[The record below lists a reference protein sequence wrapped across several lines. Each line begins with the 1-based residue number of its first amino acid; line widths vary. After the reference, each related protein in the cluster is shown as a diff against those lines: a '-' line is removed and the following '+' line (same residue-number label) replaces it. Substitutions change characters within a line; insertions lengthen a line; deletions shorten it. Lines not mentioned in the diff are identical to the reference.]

1 MAFEARLELLTN
13 AAMDPR
19 HLVQGQLAGR
29 PQRVDPRPPERL
41 VHVDVPHPGE
51 RSLVEE
57 GGLDRGAASLQ
68 ALGETLRRERRC
80 ERLAPDAGGEVRLEL
95 LGLEE
100 EPRAEAPH
108 VAIRYVRSVV

>member
-29 PQRVDPRPPERL
+29 PQRVDARPPERL

-51 RSLVEE
+51 RALVEE
-57 GGLDRGAASLQ
+57 GGLDRGASSVQ
-68 ALGETLRRERRC
+68 ALGEPLRRERRG
-80 ERLAPDAGGEVRLEL
+80 ERLAAYARLEVRRQVLR
-95 LGLEE
+95 LEE
-100 EPRAEAPH
+100 EPGAEAPD
-108 VAIRYVRSVV
+108 VAIRY